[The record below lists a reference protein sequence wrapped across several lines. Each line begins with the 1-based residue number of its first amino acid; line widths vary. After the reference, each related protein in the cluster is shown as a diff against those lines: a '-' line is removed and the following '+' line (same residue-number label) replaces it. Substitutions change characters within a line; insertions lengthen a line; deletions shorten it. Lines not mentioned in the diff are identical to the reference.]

1 LITWASTSTRTKPSK
16 EKFVNKFNFVKRL
29 LLLTLLSTFL
39 LTGAAGAA
47 DRVGDFSLLDQKGLF
62 HNMSWY
68 DDHVAIAFLVQ
79 TNGSAA
85 TEKALPAF
93 EALKVKYD
101 SSGIEFMMINP
112 MGKLN
117 RDSVQK
123 ELARLGSQIPVL
135 MDDARVISESLGIDK
150 TGEVLIYNPS
160 SFIIEYRG
168 PVENSEIA
176 LQELIA
182 GKAVSTTVVAVMGDP
197 VNYPMLQQHQQSPIS
212 YADEIAPIITEN
224 CAECHRD
231 GGIAPFAM
239 DSHTMIQGWSPMIR
253 EVLMTKRMPP
263 GQIDSHVGEFINSR
277 LLSEAEVQ
285 KVIHWIEAG
294 ASNNDD
300 NDPLTKLV
308 WPESKWAFGEPDQII
323 PVPEQHVPATG
334 VLDYRYIDVPIDLGG
349 RDRWLRASQYL
360 PGDRTVLHHTVNNLF
375 GPGQTE
381 RIGRNRSDG
390 PDQAKISGYTPGKV
404 ARMDPANTGGLL
416 KDGSILKLN
425 IHYTTTGKETVDRG
439 EIGLWFYPEGEVPME
454 RMSSR
459 CACIFT
465 AEWTNIPPYDPN
477 FEQAQTITIAKDAH
491 VFSMSPH
498 MHFRGKSMRFVADYP
513 DGTSEKLINIANYN
527 YNWQLSYSYKE
538 PKFVPAGTK
547 ITAIGTFDNSVQ
559 NPANPD
565 PARSVPWGQQSW
577 DEMFFGSVRWKN
589 LDQGSD

>member
-381 RIGRNRSDG
+381 RIGRDRSDG

>member
-1 LITWASTSTRTKPSK
+1 M
-16 EKFVNKFNFVKRL
+16 NKFNFVKRL

-381 RIGRNRSDG
+381 RIGRDRSDG